1 MKCRYI
7 LLTLLITSIFCSC
20 SQEKKKYVIGV
31 SQCSEDSWRE
41 KLHDEMDMATY
52 FHEGVELRYACAN
65 DDYQHQMAQ
74 IDSLVATGIDLLIAS
89 PQQLSTISP
98 AIDRAYDKGLPVIL
112 FDRKTDSDKY
122 TTFMGA
128 DNVLI
133 GELLAHYIVERVP
146 ENAVIVEIE
155 GEKNSSPAIDRKNGF
170 EKVVATRPDIKI
182 ISMENDNWTEES
194 GMIAMER
201 VLADYHGRI
210 DCVYGANDRIAM
222 GAKKILQKRNI
233 ECSGILFA
241 GVDALPTKE
250 GGMTLVRD
258 GALNVSAVYPTHGD
272 ELLQLAI
279 DILDGKKFSQ
289 ETKMNTSLVTIENAK
304 VLLMQNEEIVRQGNN
319 LRQLNRRV
327 DRFVN
332 QIDTQRTLLYLLLF
346 VIIIIAV
353 CMIVATRAYHQK
365 NRLNARLALEKETVE
380 RQRDELEEQRDKL
393 IEATIANKDNHEVKE
408 TGEDVLTGDEG
419 LYREENIF
427 LQNFKDALER
437 HFNDSNLS
445 VEDLADE
452 MKLSRVQL
460 YRKVKA
466 LTGLSPAEYI
476 KQSRLKRAKL
486 LLSDSSLNISE
497 IAYKV
502 GFSSPGYFTKCY
514 KDMYGEN
521 PTHGRR

>member
-1 MKCRYI
+1 MNYRPL
-7 LLTLLITSIFCSC
+7 LLTMLITLVFCSC
-20 SQEKKKYVIGV
+20 SQEQRKYVIGV

-52 FHEGVELRYACAN
+52 FYEGVDLRYACAN
-65 DDYQHQMAQ
+65 DDYKLQMQQ
-74 IDSLVATGIDLLIAS
+74 IDSLVETGLDLLIVS
-89 PQQLSTISP
+89 PQQITTISP
-98 AIDRAYDKGLPVIL
+98 AIDRAYEKGIPVIL

-133 GELLAHYIVERVP
+133 GELLAHYIMERLP
-146 ENAVIVEIE
+146 ANATIIEIE
-155 GEKNSSPAIDRKNGF
+155 GEKDSSPAIDRKYGF
-170 EKVVATRPDIKI
+170 EKVMSARQDVKI

-194 GMIAMER
+194 GVEAMDR
-201 VLADYHGRI
+201 VLASYNGGI
-210 DCVYGANDRIAM
+210 DCVFGANDRIAV
-222 GAKKILQKRNI
+222 GAKKSLQKHNI
-233 ECSGILFA
+233 ECSGIIFA
-241 GVDALPTKE
+241 GVDALPTKD
-250 GGMTLVRD
+250 GGMTYVRD
-258 GALNVSAVYPTHGD
+258 GILNVSAVYPTHGD

-289 ETKMNTSLVTIENAK
+289 EIKMNTSLVTLENAK
-304 VLLMQNEEIVRQGNN
+304 VLLMQNEEIIRQGNN

-327 DRFVN
+327 DKFIS
-332 QIDTQRTLLYLLLF
+332 QIDAQRTLLYLLLV
-346 VIIIIAV
+346 VIAVIAV
-353 CMIVATRAYHQK
+353 CMLIATRAYHQK
-365 NRLNARLALEKETVE
+365 NRLNARLAQEKETVE

-393 IEATIANKDNHEVKE
+393 IEATIANKDIHGVKE
-408 TGEDVLTGDEG
+408 TGEDVLTGDES
-419 LYREENIF
+419 LYREENVF

-437 HFNDSNLS
+437 HFTDSNLS

-476 KQSRLKRAKL
+476 KQSRLKRARL

>member
-1 MKCRYI
+1 MNGRSI
-7 LLTLLITSIFCSC
+7 LLTLLITVLFCSC
-20 SQEKKKYVIGV
+20 SQEKRKYVIGV

-52 FHEGVELRYACAN
+52 FYENVELRYACAN
-65 DDYQHQMAQ
+65 DDYKHQMDQ
-74 IDSLVATGIDLLIAS
+74 IDSLVEVGVDLLIVS

-98 AIDRAYDKGLPVIL
+98 AIDRAYDKGIPVIL

-133 GELLAHYIVERVP
+133 GELLAHYIMERIP
-146 ENAVIVEIE
+146 SNGVIIEIE

-170 EKVVATRPDIKI
+170 EKVMASRSDVRI

-194 GMIAMER
+194 GMEAMER

-210 DCVYGANDRIAM
+210 DCVYGANDRIAI
-222 GAKKILQKRNI
+222 GAKKTLQKHNI
-233 ECSGILFA
+233 ECSGIIFA

-258 GALNVSAVYPTHGD
+258 GLLNVSAIYPTHGD

-279 DILDGKKFSQ
+279 DMLDGKKFSQ
-289 ETKMNTSLVTIENAK
+289 EIKMNTSLVTIDNAK
-304 VLLMQNEEIVRQGNN
+304 VLMMQNEEIIRQGNN

-327 DRFVN
+327 DRFIS
-332 QIDTQRTLLYLLLF
+332 QIDAQRSLLYLLLF
-346 VIIIIAV
+346 VIAVIAA
-353 CMIVATRAYHQK
+353 CMLIATRAYHQK
-365 NRLNARLALEKETVE
+365 NRLSARLALEKETVE
-380 RQRDELEEQRDKL
+380 RQRDELELQRDKL
-393 IEATIANKDNHEVKE
+393 IEATLANKDIHGVKE
-408 TGEDVLTGDEG
+408 TGEDVLTGDES
-419 LYREENIF
+419 LYREENVF

-437 HFNDSNLS
+437 HFTDSNLS